1 MDHPV
6 RRHLAFD
13 PELHGPI
20 VRRIP
25 KKPCHNSPIAF
36 HDRER
41 GGKDMTNNEDFPSR
55 YDASTTEAKWYACW
69 EEAGLFQPSN
79 DPAKPVYTLTIPPPN
94 ITGSLHMGHAL
105 CYPIQ
110 DMLGRY
116 RRLRGD
122 AVLILPGQDHA
133 GIATQS
139 VVDKMLR
146 KEGTSAAAIGRE
158 AFEKRVWE
166 WREESGGTILRQLRA
181 LGCAFDW
188 TRERFTLDEGY
199 ADAVLQVF
207 IEWAKRGLIF
217 RGKRVV
223 NWDPKLQ
230 TSVSDIETLRETRK
244 GKLYHVRYP
253 FADGSGEVVIAT
265 TRPETMLA
273 DVAVAVHPSD
283 ARYEGLVGKRLT
295 LPLSDRTIPLIA
307 DIYPDP
313 AFGTGAVKITPAH
326 DPNDYQVGVRAGLEM
341 PVILDKT
348 AKISQEGPYLGLD
361 RYEARKRIV
370 EDLETGGFLVKI
382 EDHEIPIVISDRS
395 GEVIE
400 PLLSEQWF
408 MDQAKL
414 APPVIEAVERG
425 EIRFHPARYDRIF
438 TEWMGNLREWCLSRQ
453 LWWGHRIPVYYD
465 EAGDWY
471 AAMSWDDAQ
480 AQAGD
485 KRIVRQD
492 EDVLDTWFSS
502 GLWPFATLGWPDETE
517 DLQRHYPTSVL
528 VTDRNIINLWVA
540 RMTMMGFDLMG
551 AKPFSDVMIYAT
563 VMREDGRRMSKSLGT
578 GIDPMEVIDTIGADA
593 LRWTLL
599 SQTGENQELRYSER
613 KTEEARNLANKVWNA
628 TRFVLM
634 NVAAMPEE
642 PQSLDAVDEWLLSR
656 LVKTERLVREAY
668 DGYDLQGA
676 CAALYR
682 FFWNEVCDWY
692 IEVSKSRLNDETQ
705 RATPQ
710 WVLLRVFDAFLKMLH
725 PVMPHLTE
733 ELYSRLRG
741 SEGLLMAQA
750 WPTLP
755 AEFDRPESEA
765 TVERAFEATRALR
778 ALRAGLDLA
787 AMKPIPL
794 AYVEGELG
802 GGEAIVRTQAWVQEL
817 RRGKPEEKAI
827 ATTAAGIDLY
837 LPITGNVDAEKLLA
851 TIGRDLT
858 KTEADIAKGE
868 AQLGNPQFMERAKP
882 EAVEKLN
889 GTLEENRAKR
899 ARLFERKALF
909 E

>member
-1 MDHPV
+1 
-6 RRHLAFD
+6 
-13 PELHGPI
+13 
-20 VRRIP
+20 
-25 KKPCHNSPIAF
+25 
-36 HDRER
+36 
-41 GGKDMTNNEDFPSR
+41 MTNNEDFPSR
-55 YDASTTEAKWYACW
+55 YDASATEAKWYGRW
-69 EEAGLFQPSN
+69 EEAGLFQPQG
-79 DPAKPVYTLTIPPPN
+79 DGPRYTITVPPPN

-116 RRLRGD
+116 RRLQGD
-122 AVLILPGQDHA
+122 SVVVLPGQDHA

-188 TRERFTLDEGY
+188 SKSRFTLDPGY
-199 ADAVLQVF
+199 AEAVLKVF
-207 IEWAKRGLIF
+207 IDWYRRGLVF

-283 ARYEGLVGKRLT
+283 ARYEGSVGKTLT
-295 LPLSDRTIPLIA
+295 LPLTGREIPLIA

-326 DPNDYQVGVRAGLEM
+326 DPNDYAVGVRAGLEM

-348 AKISQEGPYLGLD
+348 AKISLEGPYFGLE

-370 EDLETGGFLVKI
+370 EDLEAQGFLVKI

-408 MDQAKL
+408 VDQPKL
-414 APPVIEAVERG
+414 AEPVIAAVREG
-425 EIRFHPARYDRIF
+425 KIRFHPERYNRIF
-438 TEWMGNLREWCLSRQ
+438 LEWMENIREWCISRQ
-453 LWWGHRIPVYYD
+453 LWWGHRIPMYYD
-465 EAGDWY
+465 ETGAPY
-471 AAMSWDDAQ
+471 AALSWEDAQ
-480 AQAGD
+480 AQAAD
-485 KRIVRQD
+485 KKIVSQD

-502 GLWPFATLGWPDETE
+502 GLWPFATLGWPEETA
-517 DLQRHYPTSVL
+517 DLKERYPTSVL
-528 VTDRNIINLWVA
+528 VTDRNIIPLWVA
-540 RMTMMGFDLMG
+540 RMAMMGLDLIDEV
-551 AKPFSDVMIYAT
+551 PFGDVMIYAT

-578 GIDPMEVIDTIGADA
+578 GIDPMEVIETIGADA

-634 NVAAMPEE
+634 NVSSLPEE
-642 PQSLDAVDEWLLSR
+642 PASLDPVDEWLLSR
-656 LVKTERLVREAY
+656 LVRTERLVREAY
-668 DGYDLQGA
+668 DAYDLQGA

-692 IEVSKSRLNDETQ
+692 IEVSKSRLADEAQ

-710 WVLLRVFDAFLKMLH
+710 WVLLRAFDAFLRMLH
-725 PVMPHLTE
+725 PIMPHLTE
-733 ELYSRLRG
+733 ELYSRLPG
-741 SEGLLMAQA
+741 SEGFLMAA
-750 WPTLP
+750 SWPELP
-755 AEFDRPESEA
+755 ASFDRPASEA
-765 TVERAFEATRALR
+765 AVERAFAATRALR
-778 ALRAGLDLA
+778 GLRAGLDLA
-787 AMKPIPL
+787 AMKTLPI
-794 AYVEGELG
+794 AYYEGDLGGVEG
-802 GGEAIVRTQAWVQEL
+802 IVRTQAWVQEL
-817 RRGKPEEKAI
+817 RKGRPEEKAVA
-827 ATTAAGIDLY
+827 ATVEGIDLF
-837 LPITGNVDAEKLLA
+837 LPITGNVDLEKLIPALD
-851 TIGRDLT
+851 R
-858 KTEADIAKGE
+858 DIAKREAEIARGE

-882 EAVEKLN
+882 EAVEKLQT
-889 GTLEENRAKR
+889 TLDENRAQL
-899 ARLFERKALF
+899 ARLRERKGLF

>member
-1 MDHPV
+1 
-6 RRHLAFD
+6 
-13 PELHGPI
+13 
-20 VRRIP
+20 
-25 KKPCHNSPIAF
+25 
-36 HDRER
+36 
-41 GGKDMTNNEDFPSR
+41 MTNNEDFPSR
-55 YDASTTEAKWYACW
+55 YDASATEAKWYACW
-69 EEAGLFQPSN
+69 EEAGLFQPS
-79 DPAKPVYTLTIPPPN
+79 DAPGKPAYTITIPPPN

-105 CYPIQ
+105 CYPLQ

-122 AVLILPGQDHA
+122 SVLVLPGQDHA

-158 AFEKRVWE
+158 AFQKRVWE
-166 WREESGGTILRQLRA
+166 WRAESGGTILRQFRA

-188 TRERFTLDEGY
+188 SRERFTLDEGY
-199 ADAVLQVF
+199 ANAVLKVF
-207 IEWAKRGLIF
+207 VDWARRGLVF

-223 NWDPKLQ
+223 NWDPKLR
-230 TSVSDIETLRETRK
+230 TSVSDIETLRETRR

-253 FADGSGEVVIAT
+253 FADGSGEVTIAT
-265 TRPETMLA
+265 TRPETMLG

-283 ARYEGLVGKRLT
+283 ARYEGLVGKMLT
-295 LPLSDRTIPLIA
+295 LPLVGREIPLIA

-341 PVILDKT
+341 PVILDET
-348 AKISQEGPYLGLD
+348 ARVSLEGPYFGLD
-361 RYEARKRIV
+361 RLEARKRIV
-370 EDLETGGFLVKI
+370 EDLEAQGFLVKV

-408 MDQAKL
+408 LDQPAL
-414 APPVIEAVERG
+414 AGPVIEAVKEGR
-425 EIRFHPARYDRIF
+425 IKFHPARYEGIF
-438 TEWMGNLREWCLSRQ
+438 LDWMENIREWCLSRQ

-471 AAMSWDDAQ
+471 AAMSWEDAQ
-480 AQAGD
+480 AQAGE

-502 GLWPFATLGWPDETE
+502 GLWPFATLGWPEETE
-517 DLQRHYPTSVL
+517 DLERRYPTSVL
-528 VTDRNIINLWVA
+528 VTDHNIIKLWVS
-540 RMTMMGFDLMG
+540 RMAMMGLDLAG
-551 AKPFSDVMIYAT
+551 DVPFRDVMIYAT

-578 GIDPMEVIDTIGADA
+578 GIDPMDVIGTVGADA
-593 LRWTLL
+593 LRWALL
-599 SQTGENQELRYSER
+599 SGTGENQELRYGER
-613 KTEEARNLANKVWNA
+613 KNEEARNLANKVWNA

-634 NVAAMPEE
+634 NVSSLPEE
-642 PQSLDAVDEWLLSR
+642 PSSLDVVDEWLLSR
-656 LVKTERLVREAY
+656 LVKTEKAVREAY
-668 DGYDLQGA
+668 DGYDPQSA

-682 FFWNEVCDWY
+682 FFWNEVCDWT
-692 IEVSKSRLNDETQ
+692 IEVSKSRLADEAR

-710 WVLLRVFDAFLKMLH
+710 WVLLTVFDAFFKMLH
-725 PVMPHLTE
+725 PVMPFLTE
-733 ELYSRLRG
+733 ELYSRLPG
-741 SEGLLMAQA
+741 SEGLLMAQS

-755 AEFDRPESEA
+755 PEFDRPESEA

-787 AMKPIPL
+787 AMRPVPL
-794 AYVEGELG
+794 AYYEGELD
-802 GGEAIVRTQAWVQEL
+802 GGEAIVRSQAWVQEL
-817 RRGKPEEKAI
+817 RRGRPEVKAV
-827 ATTAAGIDLY
+827 AASVVGVDLF
-837 LPITGNVDAEKLLA
+837 LPITGDVDVDKLLA
-851 TIGRDLT
+851 TIARDLA
-858 KTEADIAKGE
+858 KAEGDIAKGE
-868 AQLGNPQFMERAKP
+868 AQLSNPQFAERASP
-882 EAVEKLN
+882 AAVEKLN
-889 GTLEENRAKR
+889 ATLEENRAKR
-899 ARLFERKALF
+899 ARLLERRALF

>member
-1 MDHPV
+1 MT
-6 RRHLAFD
+6 
-13 PELHGPI
+13 
-20 VRRIP
+20 
-25 KKPCHNSPIAF
+25 HN
-36 HDRER
+36 E
-41 GGKDMTNNEDFPSR
+41 EFPPR
-55 YDASTTEAKWYACW
+55 YDASAEATWYARW
-69 EEAGLFQPSN
+69 EAAGLFQPSS
-79 DPAKPVYTLTIPPPN
+79 DPAKPVYTITIPPPN

-105 CYPIQ
+105 CYPLQ

-116 RRLRGD
+116 RRMRGD
-122 AVLILPGQDHA
+122 SVLVLPGQDHA

-146 KEGTSAAAIGRE
+146 KEGSSAAAIGRE

-188 TRERFTLDEGY
+188 TRTRFTLDEQY
-199 ADAVLQVF
+199 AQAVLEVF
-207 IEWAKRGLIF
+207 IQWYQRGLVF

-244 GKLYHVRYP
+244 GKLYHIRYP
-253 FADGSGEVVIAT
+253 FSDGSGEVVIAT
-265 TRPETMLA
+265 TRPETMLG

-283 ARYEGLVGKRLT
+283 TRYEGKVGKTLT
-295 LPLSDRTIPLIA
+295 LPLVGREIPLIA

-326 DPNDYQVGVRAGLEM
+326 DPNDYSVGVRAGLDM
-341 PVILDKT
+341 PVILDPT
-348 AKISQEGPYLGLD
+348 AKISLEGPYFGLD

-370 EDLETGGFLVKI
+370 EDLETQGFLVKI
-382 EDHEIPIVISDRS
+382 EDHEIPIIISDRS

-408 MDQAKL
+408 VDQPKL
-414 APPVIEAVERG
+414 AEPVIQAVKNG
-425 EIRFHPARYDRIF
+425 EIKFHPPRYERIF
-438 TEWMGNLREWCLSRQ
+438 LEWMENIREWCISRQ
-453 LWWGHRIPVYYD
+453 LWWGHRIPIYYD
-465 EAGDWY
+465 ADGTPY
-471 AAMSWDDAQ
+471 AALSWEDAQ
-480 AQAGD
+480 AQAGE
-485 KRIVRQD
+485 KKIVSQD

-502 GLWPFATLGWPDETE
+502 GLWPFATLGWPEQTA
-517 DLQRHYPTSVL
+517 DLAAHYPTSVL

-540 RMTMMGFDLMG
+540 RMSMMGLDLLG
-551 AKPFSDVMIYAT
+551 KVPFSDVMIYAT

-578 GIDPMEVIDTIGADA
+578 GIDPMDVIDTLGADA

-634 NVAAMPEE
+634 NVTEMPAAPT
-642 PQSLDAVDEWLLSR
+642 SLDSVDEWLLSR
-656 LVKTERLVREAY
+656 LVRTEKLVREAY

-676 CAALYR
+676 CAALYK

-725 PVMPHLTE
+725 PIMPHLTE
-733 ELYSRLRG
+733 ELYSRLPG
-741 SEGLLMAQA
+741 SEGLLMAQP
-750 WPTLP
+750 WPELP
-755 AEFDRPESEA
+755 ASFDRSEVEA
-765 TVERAFEATRALR
+765 SVERAFEATRALR

-794 AYVEGELG
+794 AYYEGDLMG
-802 GGEAIVRTQAWVQEL
+802 AEAIVRTQAWVTEL
-817 RRGKPEEKAI
+817 RQGKPEEKAVA
-827 ATTAAGIDLY
+827 ATVEGIDLY
-837 LPITGNVDAEKLLA
+837 LPITGNVDLEKVLPALERDRTKAEA
-851 TIGRDLT
+851 
-858 KTEADIAKGE
+858 EIAKGE
-868 AQLGNPQFMERAKP
+868 AQLSNPQFVERAKP
-882 EAVEKLN
+882 EAVEKLRGN
-889 GTLEENRAKR
+889 LDELRAKLARLEERR
-899 ARLFERKALF
+899 QLFE
-909 E
+909 